1 MKTKKLL
8 IPQGLPLTS
17 IMKYNKPNNYL
28 AYIFATNQPRNYKDL
43 IGLNTNL
50 LSGYFKG
57 KTFGIELRG
66 TVISSDW
73 YLKSLSINPN
83 AYGDNVPAGI
93 LDGLLGLFADPRKD
107 YSYSDFWANVKRP
120 FTLTYITHDIN
131 GKPLNVPLQATPANV
146 KLWNKGYEEKKERDE
161 QLLIDE
167 RNAVTSSRFYLNC
180 KKRKAEAQQLL
191 DQNPFTVVGS
201 IPSDKTVSLTTSNV
215 KIDTNFNSVDISLDD
230 GTQLDQDVQEETE
243 GLSEQE
249 EYSNEPIN
257 NPELLKD
264 IENAKKLVAVNC
276 YEYAL
281 KAYRKEQQRK
291 KAVPA
296 IGIGLG
302 LFFLG

>member
-1 MKTKKLL
+1 MKTEKLL

-17 IMKYNKPNNYL
+17 IMKYNKPGNYL
-28 AYIFATNQPRNYKDL
+28 AYVFATNQPRNYKDL

-83 AYGDNVPAGI
+83 AYGDSVPAGI
-93 LDGLLGLFADPRKD
+93 LDGLLGLFADSPKD
-107 YSYSDFWANVKRP
+107 YSYSDFWADVKRP

-146 KLWNKGYEEKKERDE
+146 KLWNEGYEEKKERDE
-161 QLLIDE
+161 QLLIDQ
-167 RNAVTSSRFYLNC
+167 RKAVTSSRFYLNC
-180 KKRKAEAQQLL
+180 KKRKAEAQKFLNDVNATVQV
-191 DQNPFTVVGS
+191 DATKKFYDKKYTDKKINDSSSSEIPFNKEENGS
-201 IPSDKTVSLTTSNV
+201 YNY
-215 KIDTNFNSVDISLDD
+215 KIEDAPTK
-230 GTQLDQDVQEETE
+230 QDVIKI
-243 GLSEQE
+243 
-249 EYSNEPIN
+249 NE
-257 NPELLKD
+257 
-264 IENAKKLVAVNC
+264 AKKAISTNC
-276 YEYAL
+276 YQYAL
-281 KAYRKEQQRK
+281 TALKKEKNRQK
-291 KAVPA
+291 VVPA